1 MLVDSLLSELP
12 GMPKNTGVGSLSP
25 LHGIFPTQEYE
36 PESPELQADSLTAE
50 LPGKLCLKYT
60 IPQNSDSTGLE
71 RIQKTVFF
79 TNTLDDCYNQASFT
93 NTKIRNAQFQKEN

>member
-1 MLVDSLLSELP
+1 MLVDSLLSELS

-36 PESPELQADSLTAE
+36 PESPELQADYLTAE

-71 RIQKTVFF
+71 RIQKTAFF
-79 TNTLDDCYNQASFT
+79 TNTLDDFYNQASFT